1 MGDKARGD
9 VLQGTLDMLVLKS
22 LQLGPMHGWGITE
35 RLDSGSERVLQ
46 VGQGS
51 LYPALYR
58 LERQGYIASDWGVTE
73 NNRQARFY
81 KLTATGRKRLAEER
95 ATWAR
100 LSRAVDLVLADGGGM
115 TMGSRLRDVV
125 LRLTGMVRRGGIE
138 RRLDAEMQFHIDMLT
153 EQHVRA
159 GRSPDDARRLALAS
173 FGGTE
178 RFKDDAR
185 DEYRSRLGDELVQDV
200 RYALRVVRRNPG
212 FATAAALT
220 FALGIGASTAMFSVV
235 HGVLLRPLPYADPG
249 RLVVLWERDVARSH
263 DRNVVAVPNF
273 EAWRERARSF
283 EGMAALVPLPATIAG
298 APNPE
303 RVMGAEVS
311 PGYFRMLGVVPALG
325 REFTADEERS
335 GGSPVLVLSD
345 GFWRSHFGGDSGV
358 IGKTLPIDGRSHTII
373 GVMPAA
379 FDPPQFGWLIDQ
391 AFWRPFGPT
400 DGNRSWGRFLLVVA
414 RLKPQVPV
422 EAARRELASIA
433 VERAREQRSNEG
445 WSTTVVSLSDQ
456 ITGDVRLPLLV
467 LLGAVG
473 LLLLMAITN
482 VANLTLGLVRR
493 RGHELVVRRAIGAT
507 TSRILRQIVTQSAV
521 VGVIGCALGLVAAVF
536 GVQALMAM
544 LPPEMPRTTSIR
556 IDGAVLLFTAAAS
569 LVSALV
575 VGATAAWR
583 ADRESGVALR
593 ESGRT
598 AARLR
603 GGALVTAEI
612 ALGLVLTVLAG
623 LTMRTFAALR
633 AADLGFSAERVVVAR
648 VGISGQR
655 YASPQA
661 QRAFFDALLA
671 RVRALPGVQV
681 ASTVNTRPFSGIG
694 PATTVG
700 NATAPSSGDSVIAD
714 VRFADPM
721 LFQTLRIPLIAGTT
735 FDARDA
741 IDAPPRVIIN
751 QTMARKLWPNDS
763 PLGKRARV
771 LLFDGITPEVIGVVG
786 DVRLADAR
794 TPARS
799 TAYLADTKFTSGSRD
814 LIVRTSGE
822 PEALTAA
829 VRAVVTSLDPSVP
842 VYQVSTL
849 DGLIG
854 RTLARDRFTA
864 VLLAAFA
871 IVSLVLAGVGIYG
884 VFAGDVAQRRK
895 EIGIRVALGAPSAGV
910 IALVMRRAVVR
921 AAAGVAL
928 GTVGALVA
936 ARAMA
941 SLLYGVGSADPVS
954 FGGVAVLLLLV
965 AIAATLVPALR
976 AARVSPLIAIRT
988 D

>member
-1 MGDKARGD
+1 
-9 VLQGTLDMLVLKS
+9 
-22 LQLGPMHGWGITE
+22 
-35 RLDSGSERVLQ
+35 
-46 VGQGS
+46 
-51 LYPALYR
+51 
-58 LERQGYIASDWGVTE
+58 
-73 NNRQARFY
+73 
-81 KLTATGRKRLAEER
+81 
-95 ATWAR
+95 
-100 LSRAVDLVLADGGGM
+100 
-115 TMGSRLRDVV
+115 MGSRLRDVA
-125 LRLTGMVRRGGIE
+125 LRLTGMVRRGGME

-159 GRSPDDARRLALAS
+159 GRSPVDARRLALAA

-185 DEYRSRLGDELVQDV
+185 DEYRSRLADELVQDV

-220 FALGIGASTAMFSVV
+220 FALGIGVSTAMFSVV
-235 HGVLLRPLPYADPG
+235 HGVLLRPLPFADPD

-273 EAWRERARSF
+273 EAWRERTRSF
-283 EGMAALVPLPATIAG
+283 TGMAALVPLPATIAG

-311 PGYFRMLGVVPALG
+311 PGYFRMLGVAPALG

-335 GGSPVLVLSD
+335 GGAAVLVLSD
-345 GFWRSHFGGDSGV
+345 GFWRSHFGGDRGI
-358 IGKTLPIDGRSHTII
+358 IGKTLPIDGRPHTII
-373 GVMPAA
+373 GVMPAS

-400 DGNRSWGRFLLVVA
+400 DDNRSWGRFLLVVA
-414 RLKPQVPV
+414 RLAPDVPV
-422 EAARRELASIA
+422 EAARRELESIA
-433 VERAREQRSNEG
+433 VQRAREERSNEG
-445 WSTTVVSLSDQ
+445 WSTTIVSLSHQ

-493 RGHELVVRRAIGAT
+493 REHELVVRRAIGAT

-521 VGVIGCALGLVAAVF
+521 VGVIGCALGIVGAVL

-556 IDGAVLLFTAAAS
+556 IDGSVLLFTAAAS
-569 LVSALV
+569 LISALA
-575 VGATAAWR
+575 VGAVAAWR

-593 ESGRT
+593 ESGGRS

-612 ALGLVLTVLAG
+612 ALGLILTVLAG
-623 LTMRTFAALR
+623 LTMRTFVALR
-633 AADLGFSAERVVVAR
+633 SVDLGFNAERVVVAR
-648 VGISGQR
+648 VGISGPR
-655 YASPQA
+655 YASPDA
-661 QRAFFDALLA
+661 QRAFFDELLA
-671 RVRALPGVQV
+671 RVRAVPGVQM
-681 ASTVNTRPFSGIG
+681 ASTVSTRPFSGIG

-700 NATAPSSGDSVIAD
+700 NATVPSSGDSVIAD
-714 VRFADPM
+714 VRFADPTF
-721 LFQTLRIPLIAGTT
+721 FQTLRVPLIAGTT

-771 LLFDGITPEVIGVVG
+771 LMFDGITPEVIGVVG

-794 TPARS
+794 TPARA
-799 TAYLADTKFTSGSRD
+799 TAYLADTKFTSGNRD
-814 LIVRTSGE
+814 LIVRTTGE
-822 PEALTAA
+822 PEALTAS
-829 VRAVVTSLDPSVP
+829 VRAVVTSLDPAVP
-842 VYQVSTL
+842 VYEVATL

-854 RTLARDRFTA
+854 RSLARDRFTA

-884 VFAGDVAQRRK
+884 VFAGDVVQRRK

-921 AAAGVAL
+921 AVAGVAL
-928 GTVGALVA
+928 GTAGALVA
-936 ARAMA
+936 ARAMR
-941 SLLYGVGSADPVS
+941 SLLYGVGSTDPVS